1 MINSFDDTGGL
12 TARTT
17 FSEFRDLEYYG
28 LLRPIEFNAC
38 KYFENWFG
46 FSRQHFSSAPL
57 SSWGSSCDAGGC
69 AGRRGLPEG
78 FCQFFPLC
86 CEPQI
91 TAAQRWIRQVS
102 GDKFSSTQAQRSKG
116 FWVIP
121 WNQLP
126 FRQHCRCARSS
137 WLTASENEMC
147 STSINLLSLVI
158 FKAGT
163 NNPSQ

>member
-1 MINSFDDTGGL
+1 MTQEGSLQELHFLNSEIWSIMDCWGQLSLMPVSTLRTGLVLVGSIL
-12 TARTT
+12 AA
-17 FSEFRDLEYYG
+17 
-28 LLRPIEFNAC
+28 LLWAPGEAAVMQEAVQEEGGSQRA
-38 KYFENWFG
+38 
-46 FSRQHFSSAPL
+46 SATSSP
-57 SSWGSSCDAGGC
+57 C
-69 AGRRGLPEG
+69 AVSHRL
-78 FCQFFPLC
+78 Q
-86 CEPQI
+86 
-91 TAAQRWIRQVS
+91 AQRWIRQVS

-116 FWVIP
+116 FWMIP

>member
-91 TAAQRWIRQVS
+91 TGPALNKASKRRQVFLHTGS
-102 GDKFSSTQAQRSKG
+102 EVQRFLNDPMKPAA
-116 FWVIP
+116 F
-121 WNQLP
+121 
-126 FRQHCRCARSS
+126 
-137 WLTASENEMC
+137 
-147 STSINLLSLVI
+147 
-158 FKAGT
+158 
-163 NNPSQ
+163 